1 MRRQKR
7 TQGCMIGF
15 FTNHLS
21 FSRMRGVASPELRVR
36 MKSRFKRGGALR
48 LCAYFLWSS
57 GTSLRLCAYF
67 LWSSGTSLRLFAY
80 FHSCSMRQ
88 AHGRQG
94 PPFDYALIFQR
105 CSMRQAHGRQGPQR
119 GCTGNHGGNR
129 GERQECAGSAGKG
142 IARV

>member
-1 MRRQKR
+1 VRRQKR

-80 FHSCSMRQ
+80 FHSCFTRR
-88 AHGRQG
+88 APDKQG
-94 PPFDYALIFQR
+94 PHRGTTVAAPIRVRRFGIKRTEAFNLVQR
-105 CSMRQAHGRQGPQR
+105 V
-119 GCTGNHGGNR
+119 
-129 GERQECAGSAGKG
+129 KG
-142 IARV
+142 TDSPRHYP

>member
-1 MRRQKR
+1 MRL
-7 TQGCMIGF
+7 F
-15 FTNHLS
+15 F
-21 FSRMRGVASPELRVR
+21 MELRDLPSTMRLFFMELRDLPSTIRLFSFVLHEAPFGYAFTYNSAQGPS
-36 MKSRFKRGGALR
+36 SRQA
-48 LCAYFLWSS
+48 
-57 GTSLRLCAYF
+57 
-67 LWSSGTSLRLFAY
+67 GTSLRLFAY